1 MNRSLRPTLERLR
14 VSSPCKADWDAMTGN
29 SEVRF
34 CEHCSKHVHDLSAMT
49 RREAEQLVAES
60 NGRLCIRYRRSS
72 DNRVI
77 TKDTPPMLHAIRR
90 TSTRASRLAAG
101 AFTAALSVTTV
112 TAPAAAQTLPTSAGV
127 VAIDERNSP
136 AQMRGG
142 TASLVGTVLDPNRA
156 VIPNARVTLTQANM
170 GIMRVQTT
178 VTNEDGAYRFQS
190 IGDGTYTIE
199 VEATGFLQKQILN
212 IHVSEGEPLQLD
224 VPLELNI
231 EVVTMGIM
239 VAISPVQNWIYHN
252 DKRTDYEETTNDD
265 ERALDFLTAAVSDE
279 DAELAQMLA
288 AGMYVDA
295 TNRYVETTL
304 MLAAYDKKA
313 VERLLNAGASVN
325 ATSRFGV
332 TPLMYAMLND
342 DAEIAQLLIA
352 RGARVNHH
360 DVDGRTALM
369 FAAFDG
375 RLETIRVL
383 LEAGADVCARDN
395 EGKSILRY
403 AIEGNQEE
411 AAALL
416 RAAGAV
422 E

>member
-1 MNRSLRPTLERLR
+1 MSRSLRPTLERLR
-14 VSSPCKADWDAMTGN
+14 VSSPCNADWDAMTGN

-60 NGRLCIRYRRSS
+60 NGRLCIRYRSS
-72 DNRVI
+72 SNNRVI

-112 TAPAAAQTLPTSAGV
+112 AASAIAQTLPISASV

-136 AQMRGG
+136 AQMRSG
-142 TASLVGTVLDPNRA
+142 TASLAGTILDPSGA
-156 VIPNARVTLTQANM
+156 VIPNARITLTQANA
-170 GIMRVQTT
+170 GVMRVQTT
-178 VTNEDGAYRFQS
+178 VTNEDGAYRFQN
-190 IGDGTYTIE
+190 IGDGTYILE
-199 VEATGFLQKQILN
+199 AEATGFTSKV
-212 IHVSEGEPLQLD
+212 VSDIRVQEGEERQMDLN
-224 VPLELNI
+224 LEV
-231 EVVTMGIM
+231 EMVTMGSM
-239 VAISPVQNWIYHN
+239 VTISPVQNWILHYEE
-252 DKRTDYEETTNDD
+252 RTDEETDITD
-265 ERALDFLTAAVSDE
+265 ERVQEFLEAAASGE
-279 DAELAQMLA
+279 RAEVRRMLA
-288 AGMYVDA
+288 AGIYVDSV
-295 TNRYVETTL
+295 NRYGETAL
-304 MLAAYDKKA
+304 IHGIHNKEMI
-313 VERLLNAGASVN
+313 EQLLGAGASVN

-332 TPLMYAMLND
+332 TPLMYAMLNE
-342 DAEIAQLLIA
+342 DAEIARLLIA
-352 RGARVNHH
+352 RGASVNHC

-383 LEAGADVCARDN
+383 LEAGADARAHDN
-395 EGKSILRY
+395 EGKSVLRY
-403 AIEGNQEE
+403 AIEGNREE